1 MVTQKDVVQIANLAD
16 VGIREEE
23 LDAFTVRFNT
33 ILEYFDILD
42 QVPEGTRKKGGSYNV
57 FRDDTVEK
65 SLPHEEVVGNAGD
78 REDGYIKAPRVM

>member
-23 LDAFTVRFNT
+23 LDAFTGRFNK

-42 QVPEGTRKKGGSYNV
+42 MVPEEARKIEVSFNV
-57 FRDDTVEK
+57 FREDSVEK
-65 SLPHEEVVGNAGD
+65 SIPHEDVKGNAGAV
-78 REDGYIKAPRVM
+78 EDGYIKAPRVM